1 MNVQWNVSMITTEQN
16 KNTTGCIFPGT
27 YITCKLYIRECEYTY
42 LYILTQRCLRPV
54 KCTQPSDWKRRSF
67 NDTQIEWLYFRTW
80 RYRSSNTPKTHNATE
95 YKQNDT
101 FPSLVA
107 PVVATAVPPVT
118 TMLAVRIKFWSMFGE
133 SVVYS
138 FLWNVLNGF
147 LCHLQRQSSFLYEL
161 LGHIIK
167 PIIKT
172 KMSTYFHSFLCQV
185 HAPITKSPFLARF
198 ERIIYPSLLSAVD
211 LTND

>member
-1 MNVQWNVSMITTEQN
+1 METVLTVFSRNR
-16 KNTTGCIFPGT
+16 NTCRIVLCFDIF
-27 YITCKLYIRECEYTY
+27 
-42 LYILTQRCLRPV
+42 
-54 KCTQPSDWKRRSF
+54 
-67 NDTQIEWLYFRTW
+67 
-80 RYRSSNTPKTHNATE
+80 TPKTHNATV

-101 FPSLVA
+101 FPSLAA

-118 TMLAVRIKFWSMFGE
+118 TLLAVRINSCGRGAFHTRRGEINFKFWSMFGE

-138 FLWNVLNGF
+138 FLWNVPNGF